1 MTSRTQP
8 GSRYGLS
15 EATIQKICAVFVR
28 YPQVEKAIL
37 YGSRATG
44 TYENGSDIDL
54 TLCGGSDLTLD
65 ALCRIRDELDD
76 LLLPYAIDVSIFRD
90 IGDSAVVDHIHRVG
104 VPMYE
109 KGLSDE
115 EFEALADQ
123 LADEFMACVG
133 PDCPPLSD
141 CAVSREGLYGDH
153 L

>member
-1 MTSRTQP
+1 MTSRTRP

-15 EATIQKICAVFVR
+15 GATIQKICAVFVR
-28 YPQVEKAIL
+28 YPQVEKAVL
-37 YGSRATG
+37 YGSRAKG
-44 TYENGSDIDL
+44 TYKNGSDIDL

-65 ALCRIRDELDD
+65 TLCRIRDELDD

-90 IGDSAVVDHIHRVG
+90 LGDPAVVDHIQHVG

-109 KGLSDE
+109 KGLSDD

-123 LADEFMACVG
+123 LADEFMTCVG
-133 PDCPPLSD
+133 PDCPPLSN
-141 CAVSREGLYGDH
+141 CAVSREGLYEDH